1 MPRHTHKRKAS
12 AHTKS
17 KTAKNV
23 RPSGLRTSNPKVG
36 VFLGLFFVALG
47 AYIQVFQ
54 SHGNAMSGIA
64 ILSIIVGVVTVIIAR
79 FSVPRKKT
87 D

>member
-1 MPRHTHKRKAS
+1 
-12 AHTKS
+12 
-17 KTAKNV
+17 
-23 RPSGLRTSNPKVG
+23 LG
-36 VFLGLFFVALG
+36 VFFVALG

-79 FSVPRKKT
+79 FSVPRKMT

>member
-12 AHTKS
+12 AHSKS
-17 KTAKNV
+17 KAAKSV
-23 RPSGLRTSNPKVG
+23 SPSGRRTSNPKIG
-36 VFLGLFFVALG
+36 VLLGVFFVALG
-47 AYIQVFQ
+47 AYLQVFE

-64 ILSIIVGVVTVIIAR
+64 ILSIIIGVVTVLIAR
-79 FSVPRKKT
+79 FSAPRKKT